1 MVTGVVQEM
10 GGNGVD
16 AEVGAG
22 VEAGV
27 AAGFVA
33 CADALAAVDVGWSD
47 PLTVGAGLGS
57 TGVLHPTS
65 AMASALP
72 IQRCRSITSR

>member
-10 GGNGVD
+10 AGNGVD

-27 AAGFVA
+27 AAG
-33 CADALAAVDVGWSD
+33 GWRD

-57 TGVLHPTS
+57 TGALHPTS

-72 IQRCRSITSR
+72 IQRCRPITSL